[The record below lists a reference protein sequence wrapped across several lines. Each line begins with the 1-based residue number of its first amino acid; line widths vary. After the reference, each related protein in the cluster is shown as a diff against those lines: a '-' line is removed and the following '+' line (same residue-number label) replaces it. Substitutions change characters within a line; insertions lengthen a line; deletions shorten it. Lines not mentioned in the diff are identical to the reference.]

1 MLAKKKKLDNSKVFE
16 TKSEIYSKLLT
27 VVNRFIHWMTFIAN
41 KIYILDDIS
50 ETSSH
55 VLYFYAFKGCL
66 KDLLFCIL
74 EHLGNI

>member
-1 MLAKKKKLDNSKVFE
+1 MLAKKKLDNSKVFE

-27 VVNRFIHWMTFIAN
+27 VVNMLIHWMAFIAN
-41 KIYILDDIS
+41 KIYILGDIS

-55 VLYFYAFKGCL
+55 VLYFYTFKGYL
-66 KDLLFCIL
+66 KDLLFCNL